1 MKKIPL
7 LKGMLLIFL
16 MIWLYAPQ
24 VIHADVEWTIKKK
37 LSLNVPPLDFALSAN
52 EQWIFILT
60 PGEILIYSLVEDKV
74 LKHIP
79 VDQAYDRLQYS
90 VRNNALIVTSRS
102 GKTLK
107 IIQLEEREKI
117 DISGLPFQGP
127 EHAPVTIAVFTDYQ

>member
-1 MKKIPL
+1 MNRIPL
-7 LKGMLLIFL
+7 LKGMFLIVL
-16 MIWLYAPQ
+16 VIWLCAPQ
-24 VIHADVEWTIKKK
+24 VIHADVEWTIKKE
-37 LSLNVPPLDFALSAN
+37 LSLTVPPLDFALSAD

-60 PGEILIYSLVEDKV
+60 PGEIVIYSLVEDTV

-90 VRNNALIVTSRS
+90 VRNRALILTSRS

-107 IIQLEEREKI
+107 IIQLEEVNKI
-117 DISGLPFQGP
+117 DISGLPFKGP